1 MTHND
6 CILVRDLRAR
16 TIVGLHDWERRSV
29 QDVLI
34 DLRVEAD
41 LSGAARTDTVQNGL
55 DYGMLVRD
63 VVAYVESVNRHT
75 LEALALDVVG
85 VAAWSPAVRRVSARV
100 AKPSAERLARRIAV
114 AVSRTRDEL
123 LRPALICVGSNQRAE
138 ENLRACVEKLARVG
152 AVEAWSQVYR
162 TRAADG
168 AEDFLNAAARLATP
182 LPALEVR
189 RRLKQIES
197 ALGRQP
203 GATARDGVALDL
215 DLCALGDLICAE
227 AKLPTPA
234 DELRGK
240 AYQAVP
246 LAEIASGLRHPV
258 EGRPFAELAADA
270 AGRAGLSATNISLSD
285 PRT

>member
-1 MTHND
+1 MKQID
-6 CILVRDLRAR
+6 CIVVRDIRAR

-34 DLRVEAD
+34 DLSVEAD
-41 LSGAARTDTVQNGL
+41 LSAAARTDTVQGGL
-55 DYGMLVRD
+55 DYGTLVRD
-63 VVAYVESVNRHT
+63 VVAYVESVSRHT
-75 LEALALDVVG
+75 LEALALDVAG

-114 AVSRTRDEL
+114 VMTRTREEL
-123 LRPALICVGSNQRAE
+123 LRPALVCIGSNLRAE
-138 ENLRACVEKLARVG
+138 ENLRACVDKLARVG

-162 TRAADG
+162 SRAADG
-168 AEDFLNAAARLATP
+168 AEDFLNAAVRLATP

-189 RRLKQIES
+189 RRLKQVES

-203 GATARDGVALDL
+203 GATARDGIALDL

-227 AKLPTPA
+227 AKLPTSA
-234 DELRGK
+234 DELRTN

-246 LAEIASGLRHPV
+246 LAEVADGLRHPV
-258 EGRPFAELAADA
+258 AGRLFTELAANA
-270 AGRAGLSATNISLSD
+270 AGSSGLSVASIALGE
-285 PRT
+285 